1 MEENKTQ
8 DMKGISD
15 DPAGNDRLGEKEAG
29 GEAEDFKELYEASFK
44 TIEEG
49 DVLNGIV
56 VAVDSEYVTVDIGYK
71 SEGQISISEF
81 RDKDGNVGVKVGDKM
96 DVLLERKEGDDSL
109 ITLSKEK
116 ADKLK
121 AWRSVS
127 KAFREGEI
135 VDGTINSRIK
145 GGLTVDIGI
154 NAFLP
159 GSQIDIRPVRNL
171 DKFIGKRFKFK
182 VIKFNKKRS
191 NIVLSRRVLLEEE
204 RKVLRGETL
213 KHLRE
218 GEILDGV
225 VKNITDYGA
234 FVDLGGIDGLLHI
247 TDISWSRINHPSEKV
262 SVGERIKVKVL
273 NFDRDRERV
282 SLGLKQI
289 SPDPWDE
296 VNEKHPVGS
305 QVKGRVVSITDY
317 GAFVELGEGV
327 EGLVHISEMSWTKKV
342 KHPSQVVGV
351 GDIIDAVVLDVDVPK
366 RRISL
371 GMRQVEPNP
380 WSVIGEK
387 YPLGTRVKGKVKT
400 VTDFGVFVG
409 FDEGIDGLIHISE
422 MSWTKKI
429 KDPTEIYK
437 KGQEIEAV
445 VLNIDQKNERFSL
458 GIKQLT
464 ADPWEEIPK
473 RYRIGDRVEGKVT
486 SITDFGVFIQLE
498 NGIEGLIHVS
508 ELSEEK
514 VENPSDVVKVGE
526 TVSAMVINIDPQER
540 KIGLS
545 MKSLKEKDQK
555 DEIERYMAG
564 QKSGTPSLGRLI
576 QEEIEKKAEREG
588 EDKGKK
594 EEESA
599 VDAAETPSDQ
609 ETQEEM
615 EKKAKKEGPDKEEE
629 AEEPTLDVAET
640 PSDQET
646 QEEA

>member
-1 MEENKTQ
+1 MEENGRQ
-8 DMKGISD
+8 DMKGVNE
-15 DPAGNDRLGEKEAG
+15 DPEGDNGLGKEEAG
-29 GEAEDFKELYEASFK
+29 AEVEDFKELYESSLK

-49 DVLNGIV
+49 DILRGV
-56 VAVDSEYVTVDIGYK
+56 VMAVDSEYVTIDVGYK
-71 SEGQISISEF
+71 SEGQIPVSEF
-81 RDKDGNVGVKVGDKM
+81 RDKDGNVGVIVGDEI
-96 DVLLERKEGDDSL
+96 DVLLEKKEDDDGL

-135 VDGTINSRIK
+135 VDGTITSRIK

-159 GSQIDIRPVRNL
+159 GSQVDIRPVRNL

-191 NIVLSRRVLLEEE
+191 NIVLSRRALLEEE

-218 GEILDGV
+218 GEILEGV

-247 TDISWSRINHPSEKV
+247 TDISWGRINHPSEKL

-273 NFDRDRERV
+273 NFDRERERV

-289 SPDPWDE
+289 SPDPWEE
-296 VNEKHPVGS
+296 VNEKYPLGS

-317 GAFVELGEGV
+317 GAFIELGEGV

-342 KHPSQVVGV
+342 KHPSQLVDV

-366 RRISL
+366 KRISL

-380 WSVIGEK
+380 WSLIEEK
-387 YPLGTRVKGKVKT
+387 YPVGTRVTGKVKT
-400 VTDFGVFVG
+400 ITDFGVFVG

-422 MSWTKKI
+422 MSWAKKI
-429 KDPTEIYK
+429 KDPAEIYK

-445 VLNIDQKNERFSL
+445 VLNIDRENERFSL
-458 GIKQLT
+458 GVKQLI

-473 RYRIGDRVEGKVT
+473 RYKIGGRVEGKVT
-486 SITDFGVFIQLE
+486 NITDFGVFIQLE

-508 ELSEEK
+508 ELSKEK
-514 VENPSDVVKVGE
+514 VENPSDAVKVGE
-526 TVSAMVINIDPQER
+526 AVSAMVINVDPEER

-545 MKSLKEKDQK
+545 VKGLKEKDEK
-555 DEIERYMAG
+555 EEVERYMAA
-564 QKSGTPSLGRLI
+564 QESTTASLGRLI
-576 QEEIEKKAEREG
+576 Q
-588 EDKGKK
+588 D
-594 EEESA
+594 
-599 VDAAETPSDQ
+599 
-609 ETQEEM
+609 EM
-615 EKKAKKEGPDKEEE
+615 EKKAKKEEQDKGKK
-629 AEEPTLDVAET
+629 AEGATVDVVET
-640 PSDQET
+640 PSDQGNQGET
-646 QEEA
+646 